1 MNNTLNEKIIE
12 VALKIAKR
20 GEGALIVVGKCEYTP
35 LVKQEVKPF
44 NILDNPKLLE
54 SLALMDGAVILDK
67 FGILEAYGV
76 KIKSNKIFPNFGTRH
91 SAGMS
96 ASSNNGTT
104 AYVISEEDKKIR
116 VFKGG
121 RQVMQIDALEKKI
134 ETKISEAARILETIG
149 AGTLGSVGASILLPT
164 LGIAFVPGIIV
175 FATSYWVINEIRRR
189 EKNGKE

>member
-1 MNNTLNEKIIE
+1 MSKLDEKIIE
-12 VALKIAKR
+12 VGLKIAKR

-44 NILDNPKLLE
+44 NIIENPKLLE

-67 FGILEAYGV
+67 FGILVAYGV
-76 KIKSNKIFPNFGTRH
+76 KIKSNRIFPNFGTRH

-96 ASSNNGTT
+96 ASVNEGTT

-121 RQVMQIDALEKKI
+121 RQVMQIDALEKQIERKI
-134 ETKISEAARILETIG
+134 PEITNLLGSIG
-149 AGTLGSVGASILLPT
+149 FGTLGSIGASVLFPT
-164 LGIAFVPGIIV
+164 LGIAFLPGVIV
-175 FATSYWVINEIRRR
+175 FGSGYWIIS
-189 EKNGKE
+189 KIKEMNNDK